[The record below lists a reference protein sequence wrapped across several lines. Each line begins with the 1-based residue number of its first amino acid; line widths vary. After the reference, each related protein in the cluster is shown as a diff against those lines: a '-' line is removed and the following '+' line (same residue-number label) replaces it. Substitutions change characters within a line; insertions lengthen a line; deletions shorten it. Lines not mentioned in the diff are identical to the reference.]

1 MKTSSRK
8 QKGRKLQQLVRDLVL
23 SVFTELTADDVRS
36 TGMGQSGDD
45 LLLSTR
51 AKSLFPY
58 NVECKAQERIKVLYD
73 FYEQACGKDLTPL
86 LVIRSNH
93 KPALAVLNLKDFMEL
108 IKNNGKETK
117 SA

>member
-1 MKTSSRK
+1 
-8 QKGRKLQQLVRDLVL
+8 
-23 SVFTELTADDVRS
+23 
-36 TGMGQSGDD
+36 MGQSGDD
-45 LLLSTR
+45 LLLSTK
-51 AKSLFPY
+51 AKTLFPY

-108 IKNNGKETK
+108 TKNNGKTSK
-117 SA
+117 ST